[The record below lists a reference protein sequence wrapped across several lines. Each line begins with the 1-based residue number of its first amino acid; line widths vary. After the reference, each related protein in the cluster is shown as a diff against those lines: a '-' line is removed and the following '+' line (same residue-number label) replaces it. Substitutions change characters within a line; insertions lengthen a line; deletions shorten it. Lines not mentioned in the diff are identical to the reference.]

1 MTSIIEQFKIW
12 FSNGNGNH
20 LAQSVGLESDVQ
32 DADQR
37 SLPPAIAQSLKHSI
51 RQLHSPSPHV
61 QSVQSTLES
70 ALKRWRENLDAP
82 NCLVVLGTPVEPVAR
97 LLREVLDAEDRQI
110 LNMVKLQHQWTA
122 RPHDYHDIY
131 DQLVQGI
138 EASPSGSTP
147 SQTNGA
153 ESPND
158 LPPKALAVI
167 PCLDWCFLR
176 CVDGLNGV
184 DYLRESV
191 LRDRSRFWLIGC
203 NRWAWK
209 YLDHIHQIS
218 AYFEQTLSLQPL
230 NSLDLKTWLMPAA
243 SEIKLKEGKGDQR
256 NPVDSVTPDES
267 SEELEAWSSID
278 EKRYFDSLANTTSG
292 LSSVAAQLWLRSL
305 QLPSQDADESDES
318 DDSNSHESDESNSA
332 TTQTDSP
339 QAQNGSD
346 SPKPVVR
353 RKKASLPSLPKLT
366 ADDRY
371 LLFSLLLH
379 GGMSLPHLSLSL
391 GDDDG
396 KVRAHV
402 QMLQRAGVIERSP
415 QLLEVNPAFYP
426 SLRADLSQNNFLVG
440 DD

>member
-12 FSNGNGNH
+12 FSNSNGNQIAH
-20 LAQSVGLESDVQ
+20 SVGLESEFQNSDR
-32 DADQR
+32 AP
-37 SLPPAIAQSLKHSI
+37 LPSAIAKSLKHSI
-51 RQLHSPSPHV
+51 RQLHSPAPYV

-70 ALKRWRENLDAP
+70 ALNRWMEDPDEP
-82 NCLVVLGTPVEPVAR
+82 NCLVVLGSPVEPVAR
-97 LLREVLDAEDRQI
+97 LLRDVLDTEDRQT

-122 RPHDYHDIY
+122 RPHDYHSIY

-138 EASPSGSTP
+138 EASASGSTP
-147 SQTNGA
+147 SQTDGA

-158 LPPKALAVI
+158 PSPNTLAVI

-176 CVDGLNGV
+176 CVDGLKGV
-184 DYLRESV
+184 DYLRGSI

-209 YLDHIHQIS
+209 YLDHVHQIS

-230 NSLDLKTWLMPAA
+230 SSLDLKEWMMPLS
-243 SEIKLKEGKGDQR
+243 SEVALKENKGDQQ

-267 SEELEAWSSID
+267 SDEFEAWSSKD
-278 EKRYFDSLANTTSG
+278 EKRYFDSLASTTSG
-292 LSSVAAQLWLRSL
+292 LSSVAAHLWLRSL
-305 QLPSQDADESDES
+305 RLPSQDSDES
-318 DDSNSHESDESNSA
+318 DDSDESNSHDSNKSNSD
-332 TTQTDSP
+332 TTQTDSS
-339 QAQNGSD
+339 QTQNGSD
-346 SPKPVVR
+346 SSKPVVR
-353 RKKASLPSLPKLT
+353 RKKASLPNLPKLT

-379 GGMSLPHLSLSL
+379 GGMNLSHLSLSL

-396 KVRAHV
+396 KVRARM
-402 QMLQRAGVIERSP
+402 QMLQRAGVIERSH